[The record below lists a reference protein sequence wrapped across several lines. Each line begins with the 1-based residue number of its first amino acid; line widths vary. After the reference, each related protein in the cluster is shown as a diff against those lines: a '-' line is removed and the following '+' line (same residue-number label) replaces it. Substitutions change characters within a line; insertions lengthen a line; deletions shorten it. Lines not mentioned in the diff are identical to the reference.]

1 MAGSGIDSRLAQLLE
16 HPAIWR
22 GRSAARIPVLPTGFP
37 ALDESL
43 PGGGWPSAGIVE
55 ILTAARG
62 LGELRLLAPLL
73 AALTGA
79 VPARWSVLVAPPFEP
94 FPPAFV
100 AHGIALESLLVVRTA
115 APLWAV
121 ELALRSGSCAAV
133 LAWVERARP
142 RHIRRLQLAAEQG
155 RTLGILLR
163 LESALKEPSPAS
175 LRILF
180 EPTRHGARL
189 TLVKSRGGARGSVE
203 VSWNGDADG

>member
-1 MAGSGIDSRLAQLLE
+1 MPGLDPRLAPLLE

-22 GRSAARIPVLPTGFP
+22 GRSAARVPVIPTGFA

-43 PGGGWPSAGIVE
+43 PGGGWPSSGLVE

-62 LGELRLLAPLL
+62 IGELRLLVPAL
-73 AALTGA
+73 AALGRA

-94 FPPAFV
+94 FPPAF
-100 AHGIALESLLVVRTA
+100 AAYGISLESLLVVRTA

-121 ELALRSGSCAAV
+121 ELALRSGSCATV

-155 RTLGILLR
+155 RTLGFLLR
-163 LESALKEPSPAS
+163 LESALKESSPAS

-180 EPTRHGARL
+180 EPTRRGARL
-189 TLVKSRGGARGSVE
+189 TLVKSRGGARGTVE
-203 VSWNGDADG
+203 LAWHRTDG

>member
-1 MAGSGIDSRLAQLLE
+1 MSGIDSRLAQLLQ
-16 HPAIWR
+16 HPALWR
-22 GRSAARIPVLPTGFP
+22 GRSTARIATTRTGFES
-37 ALDESL
+37 LDESL

-62 LGELRLLAPLL
+62 LGELRLLVPLL
-73 AALTGA
+73 AAVTRAL
-79 VPARWSVLVAPPFEP
+79 PARWAVLVAPPFEP

-121 ELALRSGSCAAV
+121 ELALRSGSCATV
-133 LAWVERARP
+133 LAWVEQARP

-155 RTLGILLR
+155 RTLGFLLR
-163 LESALKEPSPAS
+163 PEAALKEPSPAA

-180 EPTRHGARL
+180 EPTRNGARV
-189 TLVKSRGGARGSVE
+189 TLVKSRGGARGSVD
-203 VSWNGDADG
+203 VSWNADG

>member
-1 MAGSGIDSRLAQLLE
+1 MSGTDLRLAQLLE

-22 GRSAARIPVLPTGFP
+22 GRSAARVAVIPTGFG
-37 ALDESL
+37 ALDDSL
-43 PGGGWPSAGIVE
+43 PGGGWPESGLVE

-62 LGELRLLAPLL
+62 LGELRLLVPAL
-73 AALTGA
+73 ATLTHA
-79 VPARWSVLVAPPFEP
+79 VPPRWSVLVAPPFEP

-133 LAWVERARP
+133 LAWVESARP

-163 LESALKEPSPAS
+163 LQRALKEPSPAA

-180 EPTRHGARL
+180 EPTRRGARL
-189 TLVKSRGGARGSVE
+189 KLVKSRGGARGAVE
-203 VSWNGDADG
+203 VTWRETDG

>member
-1 MAGSGIDSRLAQLLE
+1 MSPLDSRLAQLLE

-22 GRSAARIPVLPTGFP
+22 GRSAAHVPVLRTGFG

-43 PGGGWPSAGIVE
+43 PGGGWPSAGLVE

-62 LGELRLLAPLL
+62 LGELRLLVPLL
-73 AALTGA
+73 AALTRA
-79 VPARWSVLVAPPFEP
+79 TPARWSVLVAPPFEP

-100 AHGIALESLLVVRTA
+100 AHGITLESLLVVRTA

-155 RTLGILLR
+155 RTLGFLLR
-163 LESALKEPSPAS
+163 LESALKESSPAS

-180 EPTRHGARL
+180 EPTRQGARV

-203 VSWNGDADG
+203 LSWSGHGDG